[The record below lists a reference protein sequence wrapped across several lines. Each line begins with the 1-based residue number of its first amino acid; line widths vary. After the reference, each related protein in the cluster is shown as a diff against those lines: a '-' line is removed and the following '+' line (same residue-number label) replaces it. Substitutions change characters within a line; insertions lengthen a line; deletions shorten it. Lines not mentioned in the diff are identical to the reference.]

1 MVKITFLG
9 GVREVGR
16 SGILIES
23 KNGEGCVLDYGIRF
37 RGKERLPQDLDTK
50 RLKAV
55 AVTHCH
61 VDHSGAIPYLYKKK
75 KMPFLTNQLTLRIS
89 DILIKDTLRISNFQ
103 YPFRYRELDLMRE
116 SAYFLQ
122 NGIRKKIAD
131 DFFIT
136 FFNAGHV
143 PGSVSILVDVDGK
156 RILYTGDINNQE
168 TNLVE
173 SADPSPIPEIDALI
187 TESTYALREHPSR
200 EEIEKR
206 FVENIIEITENGGKV
221 LIPAFGVARSQEA
234 LMILQRYNYIGK
246 IFIDGLA
253 RKICNVYLELP
264 EYLKDE
270 ALYRKSLKKAS
281 FISKKRGRTT
291 AKESNAAIIA
301 PSGMLK
307 GGASISFV
315 KSFLN
320 DPTSA
325 IYLVGYQAEGSPG
338 RKLLE
343 EGVFEYK
350 ESGRNKISENFKM
363 VAKCDSEYFNFS
375 SHADGK
381 HLHQYIENLKFKN
394 DSNNIFC
401 VHGDNKST
409 TTFAKELVEK
419 SYNSVAPEIGEIYKI

>member
-9 GVREVGR
+9 GTREVGR

-23 KNGEGCVLDYGIRF
+23 KNGDGCVLDYGIRF
-37 RGKERLPQDLDTK
+37 RGEERLPQDLDTTN
-50 RLKAV
+50 LKAV
-55 AVTHCH
+55 TVTHCH

-89 DILIKDTLRISNFQ
+89 EILIKDMLRISKFQ

-116 SAYFLQ
+116 SAYFLK
-122 NGIRKKIAD
+122 NEIRKKIAD
-131 DFFIT
+131 DFYIT

-168 TNLVE
+168 TNLVN

-200 EEIEKR
+200 EEIEQK

-234 LMILQRYNYIGK
+234 LMILQRYNYTGK

-270 ALYRKSLKKAS
+270 HLYKKSLKKAH

-291 AKESNAAIIA
+291 AKDSNAAIIA

-307 GGASISFV
+307 GGASINFV

-320 DPTSA
+320 DPASA

-343 EGVFEYK
+343 EGVFEYR
-350 ESGRNKISENFKM
+350 ENGRNRISENFSM
-363 VAKCDSEYFNFS
+363 VAKCESEYFNFS
-375 SHADGK
+375 SHADGN
-381 HLHQYIENLKFKN
+381 HLHEYIEGLNFRK

-419 SYNSVAPEIGEIYKI
+419 SYSSVAPEIGESYKI

>member
-1 MVKITFLG
+1 
-9 GVREVGR
+9 
-16 SGILIES
+16 
-23 KNGEGCVLDYGIRF
+23 
-37 RGKERLPQDLDTK
+37 
-50 RLKAV
+50 
-55 AVTHCH
+55 
-61 VDHSGAIPYLYKKK
+61 
-75 KMPFLTNQLTLRIS
+75 MPFFTNQLTLRIS
-89 DILIKDTLRISNFQ
+89 EILIKDMIRISKFK
-103 YPFRYRELDLMRE
+103 YPFRYRELGLMRA
-116 SAYFLQ
+116 SAYFL
-122 NGIRKKIAD
+122 NTGIRKKIAD

-143 PGSVSILVDVDGK
+143 PGSVSILVEVDGK
-156 RILYTGDINNQE
+156 RVLYTGDINNQG

-234 LMILQRYNYIGK
+234 LMILQRYSYNGK

-270 ALYRKSLKKAS
+270 ALYKKSLKKAH
-281 FISKKRGRTT
+281 FISKKIGRTT
-291 AKESNAAIIA
+291 AKDSNAAIIA

-307 GGASISFV
+307 GGASINFV

-320 DPTSA
+320 DPASA
-325 IYLVGYQAEGSPG
+325 IYLVGYQAVGSPG

-343 EGVFEYK
+343 EGVFEYR
-350 ESGRNKISENFKM
+350 ESGRNKMTENFKM
-363 VAKCDSEYFNFS
+363 VAKCDREYFNFS

-381 HLHQYIENLKFKN
+381 HLHQYIENLKFRN
-394 DSNNIFC
+394 DSNSIFC

-419 SYNSVAPEIGEIYKI
+419 SYNSVAPEIGESYKL